1 MKIGKIAGL
10 LAVALLATAGMAP
23 LARAGQQS
31 QLTKMTF
38 FEPVEIPGFVLTPG
52 TYYFS
57 RIDNGNDP
65 NVNLIQIYNFA
76 DQPMDIFLQ
85 TVPVDRSS
93 ISGRTVL
100 TFAKTSRGTPIRL
113 VDWFYP
119 GSLTGYQFIYSPRL
133 ERQIDES
140 EQITVAAN
148 KRGDS
153 PVYNASWVS

>member
-10 LAVALLATAGMAP
+10 LAGALLATAGMAP
-23 LARAGQQS
+23 LAHAGQQS

-38 FEPVEIPGFVLTPG
+38 FEPVEIPGVVLTPG

-65 NVNLIQIYNFA
+65 NVNLIQVYNFA
-76 DQPMDIFLQ
+76 EQPLDIFLQ
-85 TVPVDRSS
+85 TVSVDRPN
-93 ISGRTVL
+93 ISARTVL
-100 TFAKTSRGTPIRL
+100 TFSKSSRGTPIRL

-119 GSLTGYQFIYSPRL
+119 GTLTGHEFIYSPRL

-148 KRGDS
+148 RRGDT
-153 PVYNASWVS
+153 PVYNANWTS